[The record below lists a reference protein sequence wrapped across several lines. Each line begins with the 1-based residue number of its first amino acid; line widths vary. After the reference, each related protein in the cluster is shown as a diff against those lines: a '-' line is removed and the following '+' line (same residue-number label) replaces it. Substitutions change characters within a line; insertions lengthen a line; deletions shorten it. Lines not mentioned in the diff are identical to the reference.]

1 MIRIKIKQDMF
12 PVPISFFF
20 CTYKFH
26 QIVTNLDSL
35 FTETVNF
42 LVSAKIYRKLFMIA
56 TKFFSPRFHHIDFGG
71 ANLFHNAI
79 ITKKKTK
86 KQQQQKR
93 H

>member
-1 MIRIKIKQDMF
+1 MIRIKIQQVMF

-35 FTETVNF
+35 FTETVKF

-56 TKFFSPRFHHIDFGG
+56 TKFFSPR
-71 ANLFHNAI
+71 AS
-79 ITKKKTK
+79 
-86 KQQQQKR
+86 
-93 H
+93 